1 LPARLAIF
9 AGRSRE
15 IAALDEITAGPA
27 PQLTIAVIDGVGGV
41 GKTALAVHW
50 LHAQA
55 ARYPDGALYAD
66 LAGHNLED
74 PSSPS
79 DVLTAFLRAL
89 GTVPEQ
95 IPVSL
100 AEQVKLFRSAT
111 SRRAMLVLLDN
122 AASAAQVRA
131 LLPGEGTSLVLVTTR
146 WKLAGLAMDGAR
158 FVGLGP
164 LDEASAVG
172 MVAAMTGHARIDVE
186 PEAVRDIVRFCGG
199 LPLAICVVGA
209 QLAMHP
215 RRPVSR
221 MAAELASERDRL
233 AALTIADEV
242 SVRGAFDYSYRALPA
257 LAARGYRLLSQLFTP
272 EFGVGLAA
280 AHIGIGGDEAGRV
293 LDVLTEASL
302 LEEIADARFRFHDLV
317 RLHARQYA
325 EADPGDSREAVT
337 RSVGWYLSE
346 AVSAENAIA
355 PGRWHLNT
363 MYGDW
368 PPRHAGA
375 ADALAWMES
384 EMPGL
389 VAAVHAANHN
399 ELHEQAWQLCEAL
412 WGLFSRRRYFRQWM
426 DTYRVGL
433 ESAIACADKRAEAR
447 MRVWLGLAELALGRY
462 DTAEEEFQLALGAAR
477 QAGHS
482 MAEASALEHL
492 GLLSLAK
499 AEQESA
505 IGFFGE
511 SLRIFRRIGWRRGTL
526 GVTRRMGEAYRE
538 TGQHERAIDLL
549 RQARDQSADLG
560 DQILEGR
567 ALRSLGMAYMRAGQP
582 GQAITALDDALEI
595 ATRTGGTYEQARIRA
610 SIADA
615 ALALGRIGEAREHLA
630 ACLDIYSRL
639 GSPEADA
646 VDRLLTELQLR
657 GRTNAVHKSWAAM
670 RLSSPG
676 AGRAG
681 SVGGRPRAR
690 HAGESRLSKGRGHR
704 RQGRNGRSGRAGLR
718 RATGRRARPPR
729 PRSRGSEPASV
740 RAAATGGS

>member
-1 LPARLAIF
+1 
-9 AGRSRE
+9 
-15 IAALDEITAGPA
+15 
-27 PQLTIAVIDGVGGV
+27 
-41 GKTALAVHW
+41 
-50 LHAQA
+50 
-55 ARYPDGALYAD
+55 
-66 LAGHNLED
+66 
-74 PSSPS
+74 
-79 DVLTAFLRAL
+79 
-89 GTVPEQ
+89 
-95 IPVSL
+95 
-100 AEQVKLFRSAT
+100 
-111 SRRAMLVLLDN
+111 
-122 AASAAQVRA
+122 
-131 LLPGEGTSLVLVTTR
+131 
-146 WKLAGLAMDGAR
+146 
-158 FVGLGP
+158 
-164 LDEASAVG
+164 
-172 MVAAMTGHARIDVE
+172 
-186 PEAVRDIVRFCGG
+186 
-199 LPLAICVVGA
+199 
-209 QLAMHP
+209 
-215 RRPVSR
+215 

-242 SVRGAFDYSYRALPA
+242 SVRGAFDYSYQALPA
-257 LAARGYRLLSQLFTP
+257 SVARGYRLLSQLFTP

-293 LDVLTEASL
+293 LDVLAEANL

-317 RLHARQYA
+317 RLHARQHA
-325 EADPGDSREAVT
+325 EADSGDSRGAMA

-363 MYGDW
+363 MYQRDG
-368 PPRHAGA
+368 PPRHASA

-389 VAAVHAANHN
+389 VAAVYAANHN

-447 MRVWLGLAELALGRY
+447 MRVWLGLAELTLGRY
-462 DTAEEEFQLALGAAR
+462 DTAGEEFQLALGAAR

-492 GLLSLAK
+492 GLLSLAR

-505 IGFFGE
+505 IEFFGE
-511 SLRIFRRIGWRRGTL
+511 SLRIFRRIGWRRGAL

-582 GQAITALDDALEI
+582 GQAITAFDDALEI

-615 ALALGRIGEAREHLA
+615 ALALGRTAEAREQLA

-639 GSPEADA
+639 GSPEAVA
-646 VDRLLTELQLR
+646 VDRLLTELQ
-657 GRTNAVHKSWAAM
+657 
-670 RLSSPG
+670 
-676 AGRAG
+676 
-681 SVGGRPRAR
+681 
-690 HAGESRLSKGRGHR
+690 
-704 RQGRNGRSGRAGLR
+704 
-718 RATGRRARPPR
+718 
-729 PRSRGSEPASV
+729 
-740 RAAATGGS
+740 